1 MPPALSPTGFDCKR
15 ALDVEARLVSDR
27 GPGLSPFTRLSL
39 FYFNKS
45 DFSRIHRI
53 SPRETKIITQRT
65 TLSMKFRMLPP
76 FRRKQTYS
84 GIQKPVQWTGRQ
96 PAPAPD
102 FTHARG
108 CVFACTVFTF
118 RIATAV

>member
-1 MPPALSPTGFDCKR
+1 MEQANERRRPPATNRYRLNLSAYGMPPALSPTGFDCKR
-15 ALDVEARLVSDR
+15 ALDVEARLVSER

-65 TLSMKFRMLPP
+65 TLSMKFRTLPP
-76 FRRKQTYS
+76 FRRRQTYS
-84 GIQKPVQWTGRQ
+84 DIQKPVQWT
-96 PAPAPD
+96 
-102 FTHARG
+102 
-108 CVFACTVFTF
+108 
-118 RIATAV
+118 